1 MWADDTPPRVQE
13 LLLRVRTGVGKTS
26 LPAPFRVYVLTVHRA
41 HRQWFD
47 GVPCVVIGG
56 CHRLA
61 EIEAEEAKKTG
72 PKVVISDED
81 AAALPSSSCGNV
93 SELSGG

>member
-1 MWADDTPPRVQE
+1 M
-13 LLLRVRTGVGKTS
+13 
-26 LPAPFRVYVLTVHRA
+26 
-41 HRQWFD
+41 
-47 GVPCVVIGG
+47 
-56 CHRLA
+56 A